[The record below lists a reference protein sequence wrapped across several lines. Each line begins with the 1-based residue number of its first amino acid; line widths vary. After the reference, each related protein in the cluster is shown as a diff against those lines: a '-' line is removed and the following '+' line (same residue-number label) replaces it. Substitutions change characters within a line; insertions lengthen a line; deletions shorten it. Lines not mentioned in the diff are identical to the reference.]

1 MRGIILIL
9 AVLAASPA
17 AAKCHLFSVW
27 HYPWPQRCF
36 GQKPV
41 SVRHEALADI
51 GGLAEIGGT
60 AALVSPGRGPSGPA
74 DIPLPSLARADLDG
88 GEADEAARGRLLLRA
103 TLEAPR

>member
-27 HYPWPQRCF
+27 HYPWAQRCDVTRSPLHF
-36 GQKPV
+36 GSEAPFV
-41 SVRHEALADI
+41 SDTNRF
-51 GGLAEIGGT
+51 
-60 AALVSPGRGPSGPA
+60 VSPGRRPSGPA
-74 DIPLPSLARADLDG
+74 DIPLPGLARADLDG

-103 TLEAPR
+103 TLEAPDAH